1 MFSCVRHK
9 LLNAVSALLPEDEL
23 VAAACVETGA
33 LAVYWERRQ
42 VLDLLRT
49 LLTVLRRRDPH
60 IGVTAEKGCR
70 RPAADPERCLSKGR
84 VPTHGAEDAELA
96 GVRGLI

>member
-42 VLDLLRT
+42 VLDLRT
-49 LLTVLRRRDPH
+49 LLTVLGRRDPH

-84 VPTHGAEDAELA
+84 IPAHRAQKR
-96 GVRGLI
+96 RGK